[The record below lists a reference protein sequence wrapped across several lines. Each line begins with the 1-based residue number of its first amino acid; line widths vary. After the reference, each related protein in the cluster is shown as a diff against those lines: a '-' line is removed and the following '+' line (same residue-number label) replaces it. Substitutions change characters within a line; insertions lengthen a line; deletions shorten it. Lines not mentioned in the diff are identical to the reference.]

1 MKALLRLHV
10 GTAYWVKG
18 YLNLNMKPHSGYALA
33 GKLQQ
38 FYFPVS
44 SVPPECGEHARCF
57 GSGLYASS
65 LLWPSRFS
73 DNEVEGNS
81 TKAMWRSKATVAPF
95 SLRKDTLIQNR
106 PGRCCE
112 LLVRV

>member
-1 MKALLRLHV
+1 M

-81 TKAMWRSKATVAPF
+81 TKSHVEKQGYSGPV
-95 SLRKDTLIQNR
+95 LITKGHSDSEQA
-106 PGRCCE
+106 GQV
-112 LLVRV
+112 L